1 MRRPRHGGGDAGQ
14 AFPIYITVVAGLLFL
29 AFAYLA
35 VGQAAA
41 NRNGAQT
48 AADAAALAAAQE
60 TRDQLAGMWV
70 DDVLDPTKWQD
81 IFDGIGVELDGC
93 WRAYELAA
101 QNDAAVDGCDP
112 AEPLGYTVSVQST
125 KSVGDSIVPG
135 TEDVRSKASATAV
148 IEPRCT
154 FDLPGGGEG
163 NGGDAG
169 DDGDA
174 GGAGGGAGGEA
185 EPGDGNDT
193 LPLPRLTCEDGGD
206 WDPDPDDPT
215 TLPAPEDLFDVHLAD
230 SPANG
235 E

>member
-1 MRRPRHGGGDAGQ
+1 MRPCRNGDDAGQ

-60 TRDQLAGMWV
+60 TRDQLAGKWV
-70 DDVLDPTKWQD
+70 EDVLDPKKWQD
-81 IFDGIGVELDGC
+81 IFDGIGVGLDGC
-93 WRAYELAA
+93 WRAYELAE

-112 AEPLGYTVSVQST
+112 VEPLGYTVTVTST
-125 KSVGDSIVPG
+125 KPVGDSIVPG
-135 TEDVRSKASATAV
+135 TEDMKSKASATAV
-148 IEPRCT
+148 IESRCT
-154 FDLPGGGEG
+154 FELP
-163 NGGDAG
+163 GGDAG
-169 DDGDA
+169 DNDGTGDA
-174 GGAGGGAGGEA
+174 GDEA
-185 EPGDGNDT
+185 EPGDGNDV
-193 LPLPRLTCEDGGD
+193 LPLPRLTCEDNEN

-215 TLPAPEDLFDVHLAD
+215 TLPDPEDLFDVHLAD
-230 SPANG
+230 SPAND